1 MGETLLSALFGM
13 VIERLADPLLSGLFQ
28 NKSFDQTLLD
38 KLKTVLV
45 KVDVVLSDAEEKQ
58 ITNLKVR
65 KWVNELKDTIY
76 HADDLLD
83 EIITIRKLE
92 AEVKV
97 NKVLKLLLRF
107 LDLSSMPKLDI
118 DIEPKLKD
126 IVEKLESLANL
137 GHLNLMENV
146 RGKPL
151 PLLPSTSVVDISEMF
166 GRENDKAVLKI
177 FLLNDN
183 SQENGIPVIAI
194 VGIGGI
200 GKTTLAQ
207 LVYNDPEV
215 SDHFKAK
222 AWVHVT
228 EECDVF
234 KLTQI
239 IFESATSKSCKF
251 TDLNIL
257 QVKLKKTLKKRFLLV
272 LDDIWKKFDIWD
284 LLSGPLKDEGQS
296 RSRVIVTTRNEHVAS
311 RMRPVFI
318 RRLCLYQMMTA
329 GDYFQNMHLILATLT
344 IQS

>member
-151 PLLPSTSVVDISEMF
+151 PLLPSTSVVDISVF

-200 GKTTLAQ
+200 GRRPLRS
-207 LVYNDPEV
+207 L
-215 SDHFKAK
+215 
-222 AWVHVT
+222 
-228 EECDVF
+228 C
-234 KLTQI
+234 I
-239 IFESATSKSCKF
+239 M
-251 TDLNIL
+251 
-257 QVKLKKTLKKRFLLV
+257 TLK
-272 LDDIWKKFDIWD
+272 
-284 LLSGPLKDEGQS
+284 
-296 RSRVIVTTRNEHVAS
+296 
-311 RMRPVFI
+311 
-318 RRLCLYQMMTA
+318 
-329 GDYFQNMHLILATLT
+329 
-344 IQS
+344 